1 MDEGER
7 NLRVY
12 QITSGIRFIYMGGER
27 YKITSP
33 SRELMLLAEY
43 VYADIIN
50 SLRFEGMMTD
60 EEAGTVLLR
69 MQIWTPHDDDNLE
82 KLEKHLEDKKVDLYE
97 SMFHSE
103 KQETIRR
110 QIKHAKS
117 AINKSI
123 AKKHFLD
130 HNTLRHH
137 ALLTKKKFLV
147 AMCLIDSDGN
157 HVYNENTFWN
167 SDSTVIEQAIS
178 ALEKDIISMEEY
190 RELARTEPWRS
201 IWGTGKE
208 KCLGT
213 PSCEWTDEQKILAT
227 FSKMYENAQQ
237 SLDCPPDEVF
247 EDDDMFDGWMISQRR
262 ERERE
267 QKKKQVDAFAHISPQ
282 AGEVFITAEN
292 PEDAKKIY
300 EINSPDARRRIA
312 QRQSFIEKAGK
323 GNRVEEAQL
332 PDIQVDLQLESMQMA
347 KEKLR
352 GRG

>member
-7 NLRVY
+7 SLRVY
-12 QITSGIRFIYMGGER
+12 QITSGIRFVHICGER
-27 YKITSP
+27 YKIIPP
-33 SRELMLLAEY
+33 SLELMLLAEH
-43 VYADIIN
+43 VYSDTMS

-60 EEAGTVLLR
+60 EEAQTTLLR
-69 MQIWTPHDDDNLE
+69 MQIWTPHDDENLK

-97 SMFHSE
+97 SMFHSD
-103 KQETIRR
+103 KQEVIRR
-110 QIKHAKS
+110 QIKSAKG
-117 AINKSI
+117 AIGRSI
-123 AKKHFLD
+123 SKKHFLD

-147 AMCLIDSDGN
+147 AMCLIDSEGN
-157 HVYNENTFWN
+157 HAYNENTFWN
-167 SDSTVIEQAIS
+167 SDSTLIEKAIG

-208 KCLGT
+208 KCLGR

-237 SLDCPPDEVF
+237 SMDCPPDEVF

-282 AGEVFITAEN
+282 AGEVFITAN
-292 PEDAKKIY
+292 SSEDAQKIY
-300 EINSPDARRRIA
+300 DINSPDARRRIA
-312 QRQSFIEKAGK
+312 QRQAFIEKAGK
-323 GNRVEEAQL
+323 GNRVEEAAL
-332 PDIQVDLQLESMQMA
+332 PDVQVDLQRESMQMA
-347 KEKLR
+347 KETLR
-352 GRG
+352 RG